1 MGMRPPSR
9 YMERAMLERQDVRV
23 VRMARLE
30 RGAPVRISRDVTVS
44 GTRQWIIWSAV
55 RLDGRRCGGLVC
67 KVWKV
72 GW

>member
-23 VRMARLE
+23 VCMARLE

-44 GTRQWIIWSAV
+44 GTR
-55 RLDGRRCGGLVC
+55 
-67 KVWKV
+67 
-72 GW
+72 